1 MADIVSVKQLLEM
14 QLSISPY
21 QRPYKWT
28 IRNMEDL
35 VRDISN
41 AIGDAERYRTEFKY
55 RIGTII
61 LHKDGGRLNIVDGQQ
76 RIISL
81 ILLNLYLD
89 ERFKCSV
96 MKRQFTNK
104 ISQTNIHANYRF
116 VKEWF
121 SLKPEA
127 EEKKFQNAMKNIL
140 EVVVIQVDK
149 ISEAFQLFDSQNTRG
164 KALDPHD
171 LLKAYHLR
179 EMRNYPYEMEH
190 AVTKWEAKDTRKIH
204 DLFDLYLFPVWNW
217 SRGNKSHSFTAKEID
232 TYKGI
237 VESSTYSYAR
247 RAGKAMPY
255 FQMTEPFIAGNDFF
269 EMVDHYINLLED
281 VKTEIQRNE
290 AFAEIRRIT
299 ELKTHSVGFGYA
311 KNLFYCA
318 LLMYYDKFHNFDVIA
333 VKKIFTWAFMI
344 RVDMENL
351 GFDSINKYAIGED
364 NGRFSNVEPMF
375 SRISLA
381 RMHTEIANLQIKV
394 VRESDRATHEK
405 WNELYDDLKKL
416 NGYGRD

>member
-14 QLSISPY
+14 QLSIPPY

-35 VRDISN
+35 VSDISN

-61 LHKDGGRLNIVDGQQ
+61 LHKDGDRLNIVDGQQ

-89 ERFKCSV
+89 ECFKCSV

-127 EEKKFQNAMKNIL
+127 EEKKFQDAMKNIL

-179 EMRNYPYEMEH
+179 EMRNYPYDMEH
-190 AVTKWEAKDTRKIH
+190 AVTKWEAKETRKIH

-281 VKTEIQRNE
+281 VETEIQRNE

-318 LLMYYDKFHNFDVIA
+318 LLMYYDKFHNFDVMS

-364 NGRFSNVEPMF
+364 NGRFSNVEPML

-394 VRESDRATHEK
+394 VREPDRATHEK

>member
-14 QLSISPY
+14 QLSIPPY

-35 VRDISN
+35 VSDISN

-127 EEKKFQNAMKNIL
+127 EEK
-140 EVVVIQVDK
+140 
-149 ISEAFQLFDSQNTRG
+149 S
-164 KALDPHD
+164 
-171 LLKAYHLR
+171 
-179 EMRNYPYEMEH
+179 
-190 AVTKWEAKDTRKIH
+190 
-204 DLFDLYLFPVWNW
+204 
-217 SRGNKSHSFTAKEID
+217 SR
-232 TYKGI
+232 
-237 VESSTYSYAR
+237 
-247 RAGKAMPY
+247 M
-255 FQMTEPFIAGNDFF
+255 Q
-269 EMVDHYINLLED
+269 
-281 VKTEIQRNE
+281 
-290 AFAEIRRIT
+290 
-299 ELKTHSVGFGYA
+299 
-311 KNLFYCA
+311 
-318 LLMYYDKFHNFDVIA
+318 
-333 VKKIFTWAFMI
+333 
-344 RVDMENL
+344 
-351 GFDSINKYAIGED
+351 
-364 NGRFSNVEPMF
+364 
-375 SRISLA
+375 
-381 RMHTEIANLQIKV
+381 
-394 VRESDRATHEK
+394 
-405 WNELYDDLKKL
+405 
-416 NGYGRD
+416 